1 MNSKLLSSIENK
13 QSFLKR
19 SPLGY
24 IISSAC
30 AGGLIAIGILISMR
44 IAYNFADAWGVI
56 LSGVMFSIALN
67 LIVIWRLELFTGNA
81 MITALGVSREGMRLK
96 DAAAILLVSY
106 AANLLGVLII
116 TALSYF
122 PGLIADD
129 IVGFICDACISK
141 MDAAPVT
148 VFVRGVFCNV
158 LICAA
163 ILCSYYL
170 ENECARI
177 FIVTISI
184 TTFIALGFEHSIAD
198 MAACSIYAYAGGDL
212 DEIVPFILNVSAGN
226 LAGGVLL
233 VALPYAVVTGKR
245 KE

>member
-1 MNSKLLSSIENK
+1 MNSKLLHSIENK

-19 SPLGY
+19 SLIGY
-24 IISSAC
+24 IMSSAC

-44 IAYNFADAWGVI
+44 IAYNFADAWGVL

-67 LIVIWRLELFTGNA
+67 LIVVWRLELFTGNA
-81 MITALGVSREGMRLK
+81 MITVLGVSRSHMSLK
-96 DAAAILLVSY
+96 SAAAILLISY

-116 TALSYF
+116 TALAYY
-122 PGLIADD
+122 PGLIDED
-129 IVGFICDACISK
+129 VVSFICNACISK
-141 MDAAPVT
+141 MAAAPLT
-148 VFVRGVFCNV
+148 VFVRGIFCNV

-170 ENECARI
+170 DNECARI

-212 DEIVPFILNVSAGN
+212 GEIAAFILNVSFGN
-226 LAGGVLL
+226 LAGGALL
-233 VALPYAVVTGKR
+233 VALPYAVITGKR
-245 KE
+245 RE